1 MNEPELK
8 AAAFALAEVTPKH
21 LDRPTI
27 PPISWRL
34 EGDQLRVLLA
44 DGRTVRGPI
53 PSVGARHVSPS
64 SPKASSVM
72 ALPVHTVGAN
82 APAPQSGVRPPNP
95 PAHGSQKGEHNAGK

>member
-1 MNEPELK
+1 MNEPEFK

-44 DGRTVRGPI
+44 DGRTVRGLFP
-53 PSVGARHVSPS
+53 
-64 SPKASSVM
+64 SPKRLACD
-72 ALPVHTVGAN
+72 
-82 APAPQSGVRPPNP
+82 GVACPFDQTGRQD
-95 PAHGSQKGEHNAGK
+95 G